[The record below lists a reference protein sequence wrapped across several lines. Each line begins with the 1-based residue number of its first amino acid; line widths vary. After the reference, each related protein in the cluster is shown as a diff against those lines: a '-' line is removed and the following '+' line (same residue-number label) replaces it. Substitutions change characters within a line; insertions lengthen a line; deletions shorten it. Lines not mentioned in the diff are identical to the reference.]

1 MSLPETP
8 DIIAAQEEQP
18 YRFPWGRIFGELDQ
32 SSEEIRWPD
41 HFHPA
46 HELLWAQGGAIT
58 VLVGRRLWTIAGS
71 HGLWLPA
78 GAIYSGTVP
87 GGVVS
92 RATFFDP
99 GHAPSLSDEPVSVEI
114 TPLLGQ
120 LLEHIRTQDLD
131 EGERFRAEGV
141 VMDLL
146 KPVPQ
151 QVILHMPSHEL
162 IAAAAEEILTDP
174 SVPHGLDTWAER
186 LGVSSRTLTRLF
198 RAETGMGFR
207 GWVTTARVKC
217 SIEALAEGASV
228 AEAGRSVGYAT
239 TSAFGVAFRRV
250 TGLTPGVFRQD

>member
-1 MSLPETP
+1 MSLPRTP
-8 DIIAAQEEQP
+8 DLVAASAEQP

-32 SSEEIRWPD
+32 HSEETRWPD

-58 VLVGRRLWTIAGS
+58 VLVGRRLWTVAGS
-71 HGLWLPA
+71 QALWIPA
-78 GAIYSGTVP
+78 GPVYSGTVP
-87 GGVVS
+87 AGVTS
-92 RATFFDP
+92 RVTFFDP
-99 GHAPSLSDEPVSVEI
+99 EHTPARSEEPASVEI

-120 LLEHIRTQDLD
+120 LLEHLRTEDLGD
-131 EGERFRAEGV
+131 GERHRAEAV
-141 VMDLL
+141 VMDLV

-151 QVILHMPSHEL
+151 PVILQMPTHEL
-162 IAAAAEEILTDP
+162 IAGAAEEILADP
-174 SVPHGLDTWAER
+174 AASHGLDSWAER

-198 RAETGMGFR
+198 RSETGLGFR

-217 SIEALAEGASV
+217 SIESLAEGASV

-250 TGLTPGVFRQD
+250 TGMTPGEFRHE

>member
-1 MSLPETP
+1 MSLPQSPE
-8 DIIAAQEEQP
+8 IVAAPQEQP

-32 SSEEIRWPD
+32 HSEETRWPD

-71 HGLWLPA
+71 QGLWLPA
-78 GAIYSGTVP
+78 GTIYSGTVP

-92 RATFFDP
+92 RATLFDP
-99 GHAPSLSDEPVSVEI
+99 GHAPSLSEEPVSVEI

-120 LLEHIRTQDLD
+120 LLEHLRTAELD
-131 EGERFRAEGV
+131 AGERHRAEAV
-141 VMDLL
+141 VMDLV

-151 QVILHMPSHEL
+151 PVILHMPSHEL
-162 IAAAAEEILTDP
+162 IAGAAEEILADP
-174 SVPHGLDTWAER
+174 SVPHGLDAWADR
-186 LGVSSRTLTRLF
+186 LGVSPRTLTRLF
-198 RAETGMGFR
+198 RAETGLGFR
-207 GWVTTARVKC
+207 SWVTTVRVKC
-217 SIEALAEGASV
+217 SIESLAEGATV

-250 TGLTPGVFRQD
+250 TGLTPGAFRQD

>member
-1 MSLPETP
+1 MSVPQTP
-8 DIIAAQEEQP
+8 DLVAVQDEQP

-32 SSEEIRWPD
+32 HSEETRWPD

-58 VLVGRRLWTIAGS
+58 VLVGRRLWTIAGWQ
-71 HGLWLPA
+71 GLWLPA
-78 GAIYSGTVP
+78 GTIYSATVP

-99 GHAPSLSDEPVSVEI
+99 GHAPSLSEEPVSVEI

-120 LLEHIRTQDLD
+120 LLEHLRTEDLD
-131 EGERFRAEGV
+131 AGERHRAEAV
-141 VMDLL
+141 VMDLV

-151 QVILHMPSHEL
+151 PVILNMPSHEL
-162 IAAAAEEILTDP
+162 IAGAAEEILADP
-174 SVPHGLDTWAER
+174 SVPHGLDAWAER

-198 RAETGMGFR
+198 RSETGLGFR
-207 GWVTTARVKC
+207 SWVTTVRVKC
-217 SIEALAEGASV
+217 SIESLAEGASV

-250 TGLTPGVFRQD
+250 TGLTPGAFRQE